1 MKALMAI
8 FSFSRVR
15 DVVKLLL
22 LSSSFACAQPIIYQS
37 NQFFAQDAERQAAAI
52 QNQFQAAVKPFVN
65 GVNYNKQQLDSSNNA
80 RYAYKTYKRAWLRKI
95 KQESLLLVDSPDF
108 KLSLD
113 PLFYFEGG
121 QDSKF
126 SDSTYYTNTRGV
138 LIRGSI
144 GQKFAFES
152 TFLENQAV
160 LPDYLSQFVRT
171 WEVVPGQGRVKKFK
185 TNGFDF
191 ANASG
196 VMSYSPFKVLNIM
209 AGSGKLFIGNGYRSL
224 LLSDNAFNYPYL
236 KINFHTQKFAY
247 TASWA
252 SMQVIKNGRF
262 VFNPLSEPIFTKKA
276 YTFQYLSYRP
286 LKRLELGLFQ
296 AVMWSAQQTGNANFD
311 FNIINPLI
319 FSHLAQYNLNESNNV
334 MLGANINV
342 KITSSINLYGQLM
355 ADDIKNKQT
364 GFQGGVKYFDV
375 AKINNLYMQVEYNRV
390 GAYSYAFNDA
400 FQSFSHYNQ
409 PIAHPLGAN
418 FNELVGIA
426 NYRWKDIFITG
437 KINLISY
444 GQDVKD
450 FYAGNTVITDYLPS
464 DVQQNT
470 MQYKANTSIIDAKLG
485 YVINRA
491 SNLNVSVGAMLR
503 NNQTSTGS
511 LQTNYVYLSV
521 GTSVINKYY
530 DF

>member
-1 MKALMAI
+1 
-8 FSFSRVR
+8 
-15 DVVKLLL
+15 
-22 LSSSFACAQPIIYQS
+22 
-37 NQFFAQDAERQAAAI
+37 
-52 QNQFQAAVKPFVN
+52 
-65 GVNYNKQQLDSSNNA
+65 
-80 RYAYKTYKRAWLRKI
+80 
-95 KQESLLLVDSPDF
+95 
-108 KLSLD
+108 
-113 PLFYFEGG
+113 
-121 QDSKF
+121 
-126 SDSTYYTNTRGV
+126 
-138 LIRGSI
+138 
-144 GQKFAFES
+144 
-152 TFLENQAV
+152 
-160 LPDYLSQFVRT
+160 
-171 WEVVPGQGRVKKFK
+171 
-185 TNGFDF
+185 
-191 ANASG
+191 
-196 VMSYSPFKVLNIM
+196 
-209 AGSGKLFIGNGYRSL
+209 
-224 LLSDNAFNYPYL
+224 
-236 KINFHTQKFAY
+236 
-247 TASWA
+247 
-252 SMQVIKNGRF
+252 MQVIKNGRF